1 MSTPSR
7 PTVSAT
13 PAIDR
18 LLDRLRH
25 RLVLEVWLHGIGRTL
40 LAAGLWLLV
49 AFLIDWVLHVPA
61 AVRTVH
67 LAVLVLLPVA
77 VAWRELFQRLRCIPD
92 RDGLAVLLERAH
104 PELHELLVS
113 AVQLGRRTSPDAADP
128 QLIAAVVREAE
139 ERAAQLDLRGVTDP
153 RPARRTF
160 GLGAVTSALVAVVF
174 LVLLPAAARVFFA
187 RLAGGDTP
195 WPQRTHLAV
204 EIPLAGEVH
213 TSRDSLSLAVAR
225 SSDVPIL
232 VRASGDLPEE
242 VLLHF
247 EGGQEVVLARAGK
260 GVFRT
265 LLRSV
270 QEDVAFHVTGGD
282 DQDGTP
288 RVTIDVLQPPDVTGI
303 AVRIIPPTYSGLP
316 ERVELDRDVQVLAG
330 SEVSIAMLSD
340 PADASGIARLLPED
354 RVLQLTPREF
364 PGTEDDAARP
374 ARGFDLR
381 AVESLR
387 YRFELRDEQGLENP
401 DPGLFALNVEADR
414 PPEVELFA
422 PARGEV
428 ETVVGGALP
437 LRALVSDDYGLSD
450 LSWTT
455 RATSSETSEELA
467 HTLAT
472 REAPGGSSAGPRT
485 RAAQVGTALIDVDAL
500 FAPLPP
506 TEGEVFE
513 LFVVARDNRE
523 PDPQLGRSAPV
534 RVRVVSADEFLRRI
548 QDRLTRVRTKVDTLA
563 DLLREKQSYTR
574 DLIASL
580 ESDEPAGADLTAV
593 STGLS
598 GARRVQGDA
607 RALTRELAAIAEAL
621 LYSKLDERADLMLA
635 ALDERASRLDDRSFH
650 ADLWQELTQ
659 LQDDGA
665 LGKADFADKLL
676 EIVGV
681 ALAVS
686 EEHGEA
692 AVAGLRSAQ
701 DSSDLTATYDS
712 LLRVADA
719 QAAVGS
725 GLEELLRLLSEWDS
739 YQSILSSTRDLLN
752 RQKNLLERT
761 RQFYKDN

>member
-1 MSTPSR
+1 M
-7 PTVSAT
+7 T

-18 LLDRLRH
+18 LLDRLRR
-25 RLVLEVWLHGIGRTL
+25 RLVLEVWLHGVGRVL
-40 LAAGLWLLV
+40 LATGLWLLA

-61 AVRTVH
+61 AVRSVH
-67 LAVLVLLPVA
+67 LAVLVALPIG
-77 VAWRELFQRLRCIPD
+77 VAWRELFRRLRCIPD

-113 AVQLGRRTSPDAADP
+113 AVQLGRRTGQDGADP

-139 ERAAQLDLRGVTDP
+139 ERAAGLDLRGVTDP

-160 GLGAVTSALVAVVF
+160 GLGAITSALVAVVF
-174 LVLLPAAARVFFA
+174 FVLLPAAARVFFA
-187 RLAGGDTP
+187 RIAGGDTP
-195 WPQRTHLAV
+195 WPQRTHLIV
-204 EIPLAGEVH
+204 EIPLAGELH
-213 TSRDSLSLAVAR
+213 SSEDDLSLAVAR
-225 SSDVPIL
+225 SSDVPVL
-232 VRASGDLPEE
+232 VRARGDVPEE
-242 VLLHF
+242 VMLHF
-247 EGGQEVVLARAGK
+247 EGGQEVLLGRAGK
-260 GVFRT
+260 DVFRT

-270 QEDVAFHVTGGD
+270 QEDLAFHVSGGD

-288 RVTIDVLQPPDVTGI
+288 SVRIEVLQPPDVTGI
-303 AVRIIPPTYSGLP
+303 AVRITPPPYSGLP

-330 SEVSIAMLSD
+330 SQVSISMISD
-340 PADASGIARLLPED
+340 PADATGIARLLPED
-354 RVLQLTPREF
+354 RVIQLSPRPFPGDPQGTPR
-364 PGTEDDAARP
+364 T
-374 ARGFDLR
+374 ARGFDLT

-387 YRFELRDEQGLENP
+387 YRFELRDDQGLENP
-401 DPGLFALNVEADR
+401 DPGLFALNVEPDR

-422 PARGEV
+422 PARGEI
-428 ETVVGGALP
+428 ETVVGGSLP
-437 LRALVSDDYGLSD
+437 LRALVSDDFGLSE

-455 RATSSETSEELA
+455 RATSSEVAQEQA
-467 HTLAT
+467 HALAT
-472 REAPGGSSAGPRT
+472 RPAPEASSAGPRP
-485 RAAQVGTALIDVDAL
+485 RAAQVGTALIDVDGL
-500 FAPLPP
+500 FAPQPP

-523 PDPQLGRSAPV
+523 PDAQQGRSAPV
-534 RVRVVSADEFLRRI
+534 RLRVVSADEFLRRI
-548 QDRLTRVRTKVDTLA
+548 QDRLTRVRTKVDALA
-563 DLLREKQSYTR
+563 DLLREKQTYTR
-574 DLIASL
+574 DLISSL
-580 ESDEPAGADLTAV
+580 ESDEPAGADLTAI

-621 LYSKLDERADLMLA
+621 LYSRLDERAEAMLA
-635 ALDERASRLDDRSFH
+635 ALDERASKLEDRSFH
-650 ADLWQELTQ
+650 AELWQELTQ
-659 LQDDGA
+659 LQADGA

-686 EEHGEA
+686 EEHSEL

-712 LLRVADA
+712 LLGVASA
-719 QAAVGS
+719 QAATGS